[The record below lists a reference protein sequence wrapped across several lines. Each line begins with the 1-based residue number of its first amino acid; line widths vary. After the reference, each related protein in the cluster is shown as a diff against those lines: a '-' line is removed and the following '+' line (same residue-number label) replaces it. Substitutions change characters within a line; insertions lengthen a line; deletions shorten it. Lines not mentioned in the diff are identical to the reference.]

1 MKNIKNKI
9 PMNIT
14 ITTKQQ
20 MEGQQG
26 EPVSESMSTNTFGF
40 LKKTRHGLELEYL
53 EDGSRSAGN
62 AVTTVSMLDDNIVTV
77 NRFGMLGAYMVFEEG
92 KSHTCVYDTQ
102 PQPVQLRIRTNRL
115 KNSISALGGKLDI
128 DYTVQIAG
136 ATAEHSQLSMSVSPH
151 ESIITS

>member
-1 MKNIKNKI
+1 
-9 PMNIT
+9 MNIT

-20 MEGQQG
+20 MEGQG

-40 LKKTRHGLELEYL
+40 LKKTRHGFELEYL
-53 EDGSRSAGN
+53 EDANRYVGS

-77 NRFGMLGAYMVFEEG
+77 NRLGMLGAYMVFEEG

-115 KNSISALGGKLDI
+115 ENSISALGGKLDI

-136 ATAEHSQLSMSVSPH
+136 TTAEHSRISMSVSPH